1 MKLKD
6 ILLNVDVV
14 NFKGDENLECES
26 ITFNSKKIDKNGI
39 FICLKGENTDGHFF
53 AFDAVNNGAKVIVCE
68 KELGVSDNEVVVKS
82 TRRAMAQMAS
92 NFYGNAHKD
101 LKMIAITGTNG
112 KTTTTYMIK
121 SIFENVG
128 AKVGLIGTEGAFV
141 GGQYFKVNLTT
152 PDPMDLHRLIKI
164 MKDNGC
170 EYCVMEASAHSL
182 YYDKL
187 FGITFDVGIFSN
199 FTQDHLDF
207 FKDMDRYAASK
218 LKLFKDNFCKVAVLN
233 FDDTLGRQIAQMCKI
248 PIISYALESPA
259 DCFAIDIVKSFNGS
273 KFVLNLMDNIS
284 DAEINLPG
292 KYNIYNA
299 LAASSAAIAL
309 GIDIKN
315 IVRGLK
321 SLTFV
326 PGRFNSILLCSGAT
340 AIIDF
345 AHTPDGLKKILSAIK
360 ELNPRRLITI
370 FGCGGNRDKGK
381 RAQMG
386 EISEKYSDFTILTSD
401 NPRFENP
408 ELILSDIE
416 NGFQG
421 DKFISVA
428 DREKAIEIGLNLAR
442 KGDIIAI
449 LGKGAEEFQ
458 DVNGIKAIYSDIEI
472 VKKIDEKIS
481 VLNSHVGV

>member
-1 MKLKD
+1 
-6 ILLNVDVV
+6 
-14 NFKGDENLECES
+14 
-26 ITFNSKKIDKNGI
+26 
-39 FICLKGENTDGHFF
+39 
-53 AFDAVNNGAKVIVCE
+53 
-68 KELGVSDNEVVVKS
+68 
-82 TRRAMAQMAS
+82 
-92 NFYGNAHKD
+92 
-101 LKMIAITGTNG
+101 
-112 KTTTTYMIK
+112 
-121 SIFENVG
+121 
-128 AKVGLIGTEGAFV
+128 
-141 GGQYFKVNLTT
+141 
-152 PDPMDLHRLIKI
+152 
-164 MKDNGC
+164 
-170 EYCVMEASAHSL
+170 
-182 YYDKL
+182 
-187 FGITFDVGIFSN
+187 
-199 FTQDHLDF
+199 
-207 FKDMDRYAASK
+207 
-218 LKLFKDNFCKVAVLN
+218 
-233 FDDTLGRQIAQMCKI
+233 MCKI

-345 AHTPDGLKKILSAIK
+345 AHTPDGIKKILSAIK